1 MSQAAMAQNGEQPP
15 AAMRLYRDPE
25 TGKIGSPPP
34 GAVVEEAAPPA
45 QRDQSKTAEPTT
57 EAVQGPAGGVKL
69 KLNGRFQA
77 AVQRHAGSG
86 VTQCIEGGA
95 AAHE

>member
-1 MSQAAMAQNGEQPP
+1 MAQDGEQPP
-15 AAMRLYRDPE
+15 AMRLYRDPE

-34 GAVVEEAAPPA
+34 GALIEEAVPSS
-45 QRDQSKTAEPTT
+45 QRDLSKTAEPTT
-57 EAVQGPAGGVKL
+57 EAVQGPAGGVKV

-86 VTQCIEGGA
+86 VTHECVEGGA
-95 AAHE
+95 PANE